1 MASECQKFPFPKT
14 LFLKMFQRKDAPDPP
29 TGTAFG
35 GPYLEPPSLKSAI
48 CPSIIALYVCITLGG
63 AVDSSGLGLSPGQVH
78 CMVFLGNTLF
88 SHGAFLSPGE

>member
-1 MASECQKFPFPKT
+1 M
-14 LFLKMFQRKDAPDPP
+14 PP
-29 TGTAFG
+29 TPLPGTAFG